1 MDVSSRE
8 KRSKPRLRGPAGH
21 FLQSG
26 LTAKPAQLRR
36 FPVIF
41 GRMQRGFSAIQTAWR
56 RGRDSNLRYRS
67 EWRKRRRS
75 RKLLGF
81 NLLPG
86 DRMVLRLCAQPARF
100 PAQSKGEWLA
110 ILRLKVVST
119 TPLKRPNWFARDCA
133 PTVQSKSK
141 KYLRTM
147 CSSKGERRSSKS
159 MAPWCVVSRPFMNAT
174 PTEDV
179 EKFSGF
185 QRAGCAIC
193 GWRETRCS

>member
-1 MDVSSRE
+1 LGNCGDSPRFCE
-8 KRSKPRLRGPAGH
+8 ERSQISLQPRLSGGEGGIRTSGAGLNGARGDVRV
-21 FLQSG
+21 SY
-26 LTAKPAQLRR
+26 
-36 FPVIF
+36 
-41 GRMQRGFSAIQTAWR
+41 W
-56 RGRDSNLRYRS
+56 DSIVYP
-67 EWRKRRRS
+67 ETE
-75 RKLLGF
+75 G
-81 NLLPG
+81 
-86 DRMVLRLCAQPARF
+86 RMVLRLCAQPVRF

-110 ILRLKVVST
+110 ILWLKVVST

-179 EKFSGF
+179 EKFSGLR
-185 QRAGCAIC
+185 RAGCAIC